1 MKTEVLVKHT
11 EKDHRFVRAD
21 VEDLIESLV
30 AEQLEQKAL
39 DKDIAYLKK
48 SIETGKPVPA
58 MAVINDCKTLV
69 IQHIATSM
77 LTIVIGEMGK
87 KIKFFNIG
95 RIFSIGKAVIKL
107 VEEAIEIN
115 KQCKL
120 SNQQ

>member
-1 MKTEVLVKHT
+1 
-11 EKDHRFVRAD
+11 
-21 VEDLIESLV
+21 
-30 AEQLEQKAL
+30 
-39 DKDIAYLKK
+39 
-48 SIETGKPVPA
+48 
-58 MAVINDCKTLV
+58 MAVVNDCKTLV